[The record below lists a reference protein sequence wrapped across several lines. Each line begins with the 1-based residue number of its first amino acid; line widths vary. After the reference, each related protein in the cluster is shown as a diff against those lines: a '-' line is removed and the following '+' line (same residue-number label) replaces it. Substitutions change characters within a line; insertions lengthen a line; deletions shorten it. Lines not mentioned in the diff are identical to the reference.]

1 MNKIATV
8 FLTALMVSATVPV
21 FSQTPSA
28 PLTAEDK
35 AMSMKTMQSCMD
47 MANALQQ
54 KMKMMHAD
62 MKKNPGMYSMDDL
75 RMIEQSMKDIDERMT
90 AARANKRQS

>member
-1 MNKIATV
+1 MNKIAAV
-8 FLTALMVSATVPV
+8 FLTAFMVSSTVPA

-28 PLTAEDK
+28 PQTAEDK

-47 MANALQQ
+47 MANSLQM
-54 KMKMMHAD
+54 KMKKMHAD

-75 RMIEQSMKDIDERMT
+75 KMIEQNMKDMDENMDKVKG
-90 AARANKRQS
+90 KR